1 MKIAWSGFKG
11 ENRAL
16 HPLLL
21 GDSQST
27 VSLNQNP
34 VRGDMRPWGAPLTVA
49 TVPAGRN
56 TIYRMGRDVA
66 SDTLYWLSWPGVV
79 DVVRGFNAD
88 DTTERTYYTGDGV
101 PKWTDNTIALAT
113 APYPT
118 TFRTLGVPAPVSQLT
133 LSASGGTSATVE
145 TRYYAY
151 TFVTDKGEE
160 SANSVV
166 SLVLRCKIDDAVA
179 ISNISVPPSG
189 SYTVNRVR
197 IYRTQTTASNNA
209 PFLFRREIAA
219 GLTST
224 TDDNRDISAE
234 PLPSATWLPPPAD
247 LSNLTGMWNGMM
259 AGISGNAVRFC
270 EAFKPYAWPVAYDV
284 LPPDSK
290 PVALKV
296 FGQALLLLTT
306 GRPRLVT
313 GGTPDALDDQPIE
326 WTEACVSARSA
337 VSFGHG
343 VAWACPDGLAYFGA
357 GGPKMITLGLMT
369 RADWQALKPETIVG
383 SMYEGAY
390 LGRYTVGG
398 VTKGFLVDP
407 MNPTGVFF
415 TDIPASAFFFDEYQD
430 QLYLLDGANI
440 KKWDAGAP
448 LTATVRSKI
457 FRSPKPIS
465 FGCFQVTADAYPVN
479 VKVDCLNMDAS
490 EVTRIAI
497 LNPRLTVLTANALRY
512 EVNVTNSLAQRLPSG
527 FTADQWQIQVSSSA
541 PVQGVALAQ
550 SIKELA
556 EI

>member
-1 MKIAWSGFKG
+1 MKLTWSGFKG

-21 GDSQST
+21 ADGQST
-27 VSLNQNP
+27 VSINQNP
-34 VRGDMRPWGAPLTVA
+34 MRGDMRPWGAPLTVA

-56 TIYRMGRDVA
+56 SIYRMGRDVA
-66 SDTLYWLSWPGVV
+66 SDTQYWLSWPGVV
-79 DVVRGFNAD
+79 HAVRGFNPD

-101 PKWTDNTIALAT
+101 PKWTDNTIALAS

-118 TFRTLGVPAPVSQLT
+118 TFRTLGVPAPTSQLILT
-133 LSASGGTSATVE
+133 ASGGVSTTIE
-145 TRYYAY
+145 TRYYVH

-160 SANSVV
+160 SSNSTV
-166 SLVLRCKIDDAVA
+166 SLALRCKIDDSVT
-179 ISNISVPPSG
+179 ISNIAAPPSG

-197 IYRTQTTASNNA
+197 IYRTQTTASSNA

-224 TDDNRDISAE
+224 IDDNRDLSAE
-234 PLPSATWLPPPAD
+234 PLPSVDWLPPPAD
-247 LSNLTGMWNGMM
+247 LTNLTGLWNGMM

-270 EAFKPYAWPVAYDV
+270 EAFKPYAWPIAYDV

-296 FGQALLLLTT
+296 FGQSLLVLTT

-357 GGPKMITLGLMT
+357 SGPKMITQGLMT
-369 RADWQALKPETIVG
+369 RADWQAIKPETIVG

-390 LGRYTVGG
+390 LGTYTVAG

-407 MNPTGVFF
+407 LNPSGIFF
-415 TDIPASAFFFDEYQD
+415 TDVPASAFFFDEYQD
-430 QLYLLDGANI
+430 QLYLLDGSNI
-440 KKWDAGAP
+440 KKWNAGTA
-448 LTATVRSKI
+448 LTTTTRSKI
-457 FRSPKPIS
+457 FTTPRATS
-465 FGCFQVTADAYPVN
+465 FGCFEVIADQYPVSFILDS
-479 VKVDCLNMDAS
+479 VNMNPADVS
-490 EVTRIAI
+490 KII
-497 LNPRLTVLTANALRY
+497 LANPLLTAPTPSSIRYSATINTNNALR
-512 EVNVTNSLAQRLPSG
+512 LPSSFLG
-527 FTADQWQIQVSSSA
+527 DYWQIELSSTG
-541 PVQGVALAQ
+541 PVQSASLAQ